1 MKIAVITDTH
11 FGARGDRQALL
22 DNFVQFYREV
32 FFPYLR
38 KNNIDT
44 VWHLGDLVDRR
55 KFINYNTLD
64 TMKHE
69 FLDTMDTMKINCHM
83 IMGNHDM
90 YFKNKVRPNAL
101 YELLGEYGNIITYC
115 EPRDVP
121 DQPICVIPWICDETQ
136 EAAYKL
142 IKESKKRFCFGHLQI
157 KNYEMDIGRIADEGE
172 DKALFESF
180 DKVLTGH
187 FHHRNSKDN
196 IFYLGSPYEMT
207 WRDYKDPKGFH
218 TFDLDTGELEFI
230 ENPYKMFH
238 KIMYDDKD
246 MELIDLL
253 EDLDGRK
260 LYNTFVKIVIINK
273 NNNFWFDTYLEK
285 LNEKNVVDIQIV
297 EDHHNLNMDSDDGIL
312 EQAEDTL
319 TILNKYIDGSD
330 FNVDKAKLQQL
341 VKELY
346 DEAALIRV

>member
-1 MKIAVITDTH
+1 MKIAIITDTH

-22 DNFVQFYREV
+22 DNFVSFYRDC
-32 FFPYLR
+32 FFPHLMR
-38 KNNIDT
+38 EDIKT

-55 KFINYNTLD
+55 KFINFNTLD
-64 TMKHE
+64 TMKNE
-69 FLDTMDTMKINCHM
+69 FLDRFEALGIELHM
-83 IMGNHDM
+83 LMGNHDQ
-90 YFKNKVRPNAL
+90 YYKNKVSPNAL
-101 YELLGEYGNIITYC
+101 EELLGEYENIKTYC
-115 EPRDVP
+115 YPCEVE
-121 DQPICVIPWICDETQ
+121 DQDICVIPWICDETK
-136 EAAYKL
+136 EDAYRL
-142 IKESKKRFCFGHLQI
+142 LKESKRRFCFGHLQI

-172 DKALFESF
+172 DKSQFETF

-187 FHHRNSKDN
+187 FHHKNSKDN

-218 TFDLDTGELEFI
+218 VFDLETGDLEFI

-238 KIMYDDKD
+238 KLIYDDS
-246 MELIDLL
+246 EVHLQDLL
-253 EDLDGRK
+253 EDIDARQ

-273 NNNFWFDTYLEK
+273 TNNFWFDSFLER
-285 LNEKNVVDIQIV
+285 LNEKNVGDIQIV

-319 TILNKYIDGSD
+319 TILNKYIDSSD
-330 FNVDKAKLQQL
+330 FNVDKVKLQGL
-341 VKELY
+341 IKDLY